1 MASLSEFPAE
11 TRMSSAAKIT
21 VLALAYCLVVQ
32 NYASYIVVGLAGM
45 SFILGA
51 IASRY
56 LVTKPLTTFGA
67 LLLSSSWLISF
78 YLLSECFDSYGA
90 VGELWNAKTLIQIV
104 DTCRFVGLGG
114 ASAFTLRFL
123 SYRFRYG
130 GIGEIVFSMTA
141 ASALLVEHRNHALDR
156 PRFLA
161 DWALIQGLN
170 PYDLI
175 LAAGILALVLTM
187 ILALRQRFTRS
198 VVLGIMI
205 LLLASGVAFWFRDHI
220 EVKSSLDDLLSSQ
233 SDKSDKGNGGA
244 SDRLSRNEPPQ
255 PVAVALLHSEFRS
268 PDYILHFRQQA
279 LSFYD
284 GTRFSTEPVPRFDTD
299 LIQDFPGQTPQT
311 RPDNTEPGYRT
322 QVDASMFLLTNH
334 PQPFALSNASAIT
347 QRPNPSPRRF
357 VAAYDATS
365 RVLHVPIK
373 RLLGRAS
380 VPASWSDEKRKH
392 YLTGPED
399 PRFKSLAQEL
409 AEEVD
414 LRHHGDV
421 ILSSL
426 AVKRYLEKNGY
437 YTLSEKHLGAKDPA
451 ASFLFGNLKGYCVHF
466 AHSAVALLRSLGVAS
481 RVALGYAVDLRARGE
496 GSALVIMGDT
506 AHAWPEIHIEG
517 IGWIPFD
524 IYPERSDEP
533 PTELVQ
539 QSLESIFGELARDD
553 AVNSE
558 LVSAA
563 RRTWYARLRV
573 YGKALLLTLLG
584 LLFCLYGG
592 LFIRRLYLRR
602 THASVRQQYR
612 FALDALSD
620 LGYRRQPEET
630 RIEFAERLNNIC
642 PSILA
647 MTRTFQSHVYGNN
660 EVSDAIAHRTLMKQ
674 FTTEVKTTTPFY
686 LRLYAFLNP
695 IGWLRTR

>member
-1 MASLSEFPAE
+1 MVVHPTDSLK
-11 TRMSSAAKIT
+11 MS
-21 VLALAYCLVVQ
+21 
-32 NYASYIVVGLAGM
+32 
-45 SFILGA
+45 
-51 IASRY
+51 
-56 LVTKPLTTFGA
+56 
-67 LLLSSSWLISF
+67 
-78 YLLSECFDSYGA
+78 
-90 VGELWNAKTLIQIV
+90 
-104 DTCRFVGLGG
+104 
-114 ASAFTLRFL
+114 
-123 SYRFRYG
+123 
-130 GIGEIVFSMTA
+130 
-141 ASALLVEHRNHALDR
+141 
-156 PRFLA
+156 
-161 DWALIQGLN
+161 
-170 PYDLI
+170 
-175 LAAGILALVLTM
+175 
-187 ILALRQRFTRS
+187 
-198 VVLGIMI
+198 
-205 LLLASGVAFWFRDHI
+205 
-220 EVKSSLDDLLSSQ
+220 
-233 SDKSDKGNGGA
+233 
-244 SDRLSRNEPPQ
+244 PQ

-284 GTRFSTEPVPRFDTD
+284 GTRFSTEPVLRFDTD

-311 RPDNTEPGYRT
+311 RPDHTEPGYRT

-347 QRPNPSPRRF
+347 QRVNPSPRRF

-365 RVLHVPIK
+365 SVLHVPIK

-380 VPASWSDEKRKH
+380 IPETWSDEKRAH
-392 YLTGPED
+392 YLTGPDD
-399 PRFKSLAQEL
+399 PRFQSLAQEL

-451 ASFLFGNLKGYCVHF
+451 ASFLFGNLRGYCVHF

-481 RVALGYAVDLRARGE
+481 RVALGYAVDLRARGD

-506 AHAWPEIHIEG
+506 AHAWPEIHIDG

-553 AVNSE
+553 TINSE
-558 LVSAA
+558 LISAA
-563 RRTWYARLRV
+563 RRTWYARLRAYAKV
-573 YGKALLLTLLG
+573 LILVIFG
-584 LLFCLYGG
+584 LFFCLYGG
-592 LFIRRLYLRR
+592 LFIRRYYLKRAQ
-602 THASVRQQYR
+602 ASVRQQYR

-630 RIEFAERLNNIC
+630 RIEFAERLNELC
-642 PSILA
+642 PSIIA
-647 MTRTFQSHVYGNN
+647 MTHNFQSHIYGGKEANDSN
-660 EVSDAIAHRTLMKQ
+660 VHRELMKQ
-674 FTTEVKTTTPFY
+674 FTTEVKSTVPFY